1 MRALLPLL
9 LLLLGACGD
18 RRSFDE
24 RFNDPQAELEQR
36 SAELDRKLEEE
47 QALSNEP
54 PRAAPPR

>member
-9 LLLLGACGD
+9 LLLLAGCGD

-24 RFNDPQAELEQR
+24 RFNDTQAELQER

-47 QALSNEP
+47 QALSNGP
-54 PRAAPPR
+54 AKAAPSR